1 MIPISF
7 QSCHFSDF
15 RTSAIISG
23 LVMAVLP
30 LETTY
35 TCSIRSSRSKT
46 TAYGHRTT
54 KVIRNFAGTD
64 RSLKNSIEVLPF
76 PCGAKIYESPGPVLN
91 CAEGG
96 AGVHVVG
103 SRAHHIRSQ
112 HRLREAN
119 ANRRHHHVTIQTAT
133 VSCRRWAADPTR
145 PARPS
150 AIET

>member
-1 MIPISF
+1 MWIAHIVNDPDIVPKLPFLGFSHV
-7 QSCHFSDF
+7 CHHQWFGHGRASLRNYLHLLDPKQ
-15 RTSAIISG
+15 
-23 LVMAVLP
+23 P
-30 LETTY
+30 LQNHCIWPPDDEGDQEL
-35 TCSIRSSRSKT
+35 CR
-46 TAYGHRTT
+46 
-54 KVIRNFAGTD
+54 TD

-76 PCGAKIYESPGPVLN
+76 TCGAKIYESPGPVLN

-133 VSCRRWAADPTR
+133 VSWQALGC
-145 PARPS
+145 
-150 AIET
+150 